1 MRLCAWLLTIGFGVV
16 LAGCAASTPIKSD
29 AGPSQ
34 ASGGTT
40 MFDPPL
46 SVPPGFNAP
55 PLETPASV
63 TPPAAG
69 DSSQPPAA
77 GTASAAPAAAS
88 DVSQLPAGDASQP
101 PAIASTAPAPASD
114 TLQPPAPGT
123 ANAAPATGADPLQ
136 PPAGGVAGAAPALGS
151 DPLQSTGLAGTA
163 PADQA
168 ASTVPAASGTPNGST
183 PGEQAFLDAAGAS
196 DVDPNIRA
204 EIDAAS
210 RAAVNPA
217 FVDSLIFG
225 PSTPVSATGA
235 EIKRST
241 PGMLDTLF

>member
-1 MRLCAWLLTIGFGVV
+1 MRFCAWLLAIGFGAV
-16 LAGCAASTPIKSD
+16 LAGCAASTPLKSD
-29 AGPSQ
+29 AAPSQ

-77 GTASAAPAAAS
+77 GTASAAPAG
-88 DVSQLPAGDASQP
+88 AGDASQP

-136 PPAGGVAGAAPALGS
+136 PPAGGVAGAAPAMGS
-151 DPLQSTGLAGTA
+151 NLFQAPVTGLAGTA

-168 ASTVPAASGTPNGST
+168 ASTPPAAAPNGST

-204 EIDAAS
+204 EIDAAN

-225 PSTPVSATGA
+225 PSTPASATGA

-241 PGMLDTLF
+241 PGMLHTLF

>member
-1 MRLCAWLLTIGFGVV
+1 MRFCAWLLVIGFGVV
-16 LAGCAASTPIKSD
+16 LAGCAASTPLKSN

-34 ASGGTT
+34 ASGGTS

-69 DSSQPPAA
+69 DSSQPPATGTASAVPAA
-77 GTASAAPAAAS
+77 GSDASQPSATASAAPAPS
-88 DVSQLPAGDASQP
+88 
-101 PAIASTAPAPASD
+101 SD
-114 TLQPPAPGT
+114 TLLPPVSGT
-123 ANAAPATGADPLQ
+123 ASAAPATGADPLQ
-136 PPAGGVAGAAPALGS
+136 PPTGGVAGTAPATGS
-151 DPLQSTGLAGTA
+151 DPLQAPAIGLAGTA
-163 PADQA
+163 PADLGASA
-168 ASTVPAASGTPNGST
+168 APASSPGGST

-204 EIDAAS
+204 EIDAAN

-225 PSTPVSATGA
+225 PSTPASATGA

>member
-1 MRLCAWLLTIGFGVV
+1 MRFCAWLLVIGFGVV
-16 LAGCAASTPIKSD
+16 LAGCAASTPLKSN

-34 ASGGTT
+34 ASGGTS

-69 DSSQPPAA
+69 DSSQPPATGTA
-77 GTASAAPAAAS
+77 SAVPAAASDTSPPSATASAAPAPS
-88 DVSQLPAGDASQP
+88 
-101 PAIASTAPAPASD
+101 SD
-114 TLQPPAPGT
+114 TLLPPAPGT
-123 ANAAPATGADPLQ
+123 ASAAPATGADPLQ
-136 PPAGGVAGAAPALGS
+136 PPTGGVAGTAPATGS
-151 DPLQSTGLAGTA
+151 DPLQAPAIGLAGTA
-163 PADQA
+163 PADLGASA
-168 ASTVPAASGTPNGST
+168 APASSPSGST

-204 EIDAAS
+204 EIDAAN

-225 PSTPVSATGA
+225 PSTPASATGA